1 MMDNDRD
8 IVGRPL
14 ITEKAARTVL
24 IVDDEVDVVE
34 VFTMLFQVH
43 GFDVVSAGNGLAALD
58 TLHESLPDIVLSDC
72 MMPVMDG
79 IELCRRLKQAPAT
92 AAIPIILMS
101 AAPGNHDLTS
111 APYDLFMKK
120 PFLFSTL
127 LFEVEKLLPPASGN

>member
-8 IVGRPL
+8 VVGRPDSA
-14 ITEKAARTVL
+14 EQEPRTVL

-43 GFDVVSAGNGLAALD
+43 GFLVVSAGNGLAALD
-58 TLHESLPDIVLSDC
+58 ILERSLPDIVLSDC

-79 IELCRRLKQAPAT
+79 LELCRRLKQTPAT

-101 AAPGNHDLTS
+101 AAPGSHDLRS
-111 APYDLFMKK
+111 APYDLFLKK

-127 LFEVEKLLPPASGN
+127 LVEVEKLLAAA